1 MTPVHHRARRRDVLS
16 IRTLIPRR
24 PFLLAGLLACT
35 LLLKLLVPF
44 GYMPV
49 ASGGGIAI
57 VLCPGV
63 VEAVEQPA
71 MAGMHH
77 GNAESDGAGGAGHAK
92 ADMPCAFAGL
102 GAPAIA
108 AADTVLLAAAIAFV
122 TLRAIRAR
130 IAAPPLIRTRLRPPL
145 RAPPVFA

>member
-1 MTPVHHRARRRDVLS
+1 MHHPVRRCRVPS
-16 IRTLIPRR
+16 ARTLIARYPL
-24 PFLLAGLLACT
+24 LLAGLLVCT

-49 ASGGGIAI
+49 ASGGGLAI

-77 GNAESDGAGGAGHAK
+77 GSAERDGVGGSGHAK

-102 GAPAIA
+102 GAPALA
-108 AADTVLLAAAIAFV
+108 AADAVLLAGAIVFII
-122 TLRAIRAR
+122 LRATRAR
-130 IAAPPLIRTRLRPPL
+130 ITAPPATRTRLRPPL
-145 RAPPVFA
+145 RAPPAFA